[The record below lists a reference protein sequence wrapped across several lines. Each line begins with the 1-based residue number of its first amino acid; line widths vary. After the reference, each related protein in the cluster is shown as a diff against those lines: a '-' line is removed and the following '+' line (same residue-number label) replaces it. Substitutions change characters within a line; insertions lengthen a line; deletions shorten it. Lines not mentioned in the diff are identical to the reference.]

1 MSVATLETYRDAA
14 IAALVSADYTV
25 AIRNALAAKM
35 LLATMANA
43 MRGTGG
49 GNQQQMS
56 WDRDSIDQFISQCR
70 ILQSQ
75 AAHADSTSGGAFRQ
89 IPVTYARADEVEE

>member
-14 IAALVSADYTV
+14 IAALVSADYSS
-25 AIRNALAAKM
+25 AITNALAAKM

-43 MRGTGG
+43 MRGAG
-49 GNQQQMS
+49 GNQQQYS
-56 WDRDSIDQFISQCR
+56 WDRVAIDTFIGQCR

-75 AAHADSTSGGAFRQ
+75 AAHADATDGGAFRQ
-89 IPVTYARADEVEE
+89 IPISYSRCAET